1 MATIQS
7 QACVLNVSDGASP
20 ESYLAVGQVTSIDG
34 PSGSAPVIDVS
45 NLAST
50 FREKNMGL
58 PDEGQLTLSLQ
69 YDPDDTGQTRLK
81 ALRTGRTQ
89 GNFRVDLSDSPPTT
103 WSFAGYVLEF
113 SKTINIDEVVMG
125 SVTIE
130 IDGAVTEA

>member
-7 QACVLNVSDGASP
+7 QACSFKVGDGASP
-20 ESYLAVGQVTSIDG
+20 EVFNAVGQVTAIDG

-58 PDEGQLTLSLQ
+58 PDEGQITLNLQ

-81 ALRTGRTQ
+81 TLRTARSQ
-89 GNFRVDLSDSPPTT
+89 GNFIVTLSDSPATT
-103 WSFAGYVLEF
+103 WTFSGYVLEF
-113 SKTINIDEVVMG
+113 SKSIQIDEVVMG
-125 SVTIE
+125 SVTVE